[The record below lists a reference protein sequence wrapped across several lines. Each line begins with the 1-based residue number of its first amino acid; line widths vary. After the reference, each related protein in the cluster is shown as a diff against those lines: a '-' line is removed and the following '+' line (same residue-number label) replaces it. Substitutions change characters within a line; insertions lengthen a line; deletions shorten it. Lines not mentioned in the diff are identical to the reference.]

1 MTVVRIKWTR
11 QHKTL
16 CMVSSTWQTS
26 VSGNDFCNRQSIIMP
41 LFTRFSNMGFSG
53 LWGYNDTPSGNS
65 EFRMPPENTWNYSRD
80 IAASFRE
87 SRAGGERQAR
97 REGEKE
103 KQLRRERR
111 KEGAA
116 ATFLL
121 LGRKEF
127 LTSWP
132 SSEEQLQTLDKIK
145 QLPEGSGVWA
155 KAGRFGESWTSI
167 PHGMFPFY
175 DSFTQDRLR
184 VAAPGSWN
192 PERKPCR
199 LSGHWN

>member
-65 EFRMPPENTWNYSRD
+65 ELRMPPENTLNYSRH

-103 KQLRRERR
+103 KQSTQERE
-111 KEGAA
+111 KERGSCSNVSAFREEGILNKLTLQRGAA
-116 ATFLL
+116 TN
-121 LGRKEF
+121 
-127 LTSWP
+127 
-132 SSEEQLQTLDKIK
+132 
-145 QLPEGSGVWA
+145 SGQNKTTAWGLWSLSRSRQIWG
-155 KAGRFGESWTSI
+155 KLNKHPT
-167 PHGMFPFY
+167 
-175 DSFTQDRLR
+175 
-184 VAAPGSWN
+184 WN
-192 PERKPCR
+192 VSV
-199 LSGHWN
+199 LW